1 MWLFPIYK
9 LFIWQHKR
17 YDFYGGEPYM
27 KNFLAHITE
36 QVPEIFNY
44 EKKEILSLT
53 GEESKSYN
61 NQILSDI
68 YKKDF
73 KNV

>member
-1 MWLFPIYK
+1 
-9 LFIWQHKR
+9 
-17 YDFYGGEPYM
+17 M

-36 QVPEIFNY
+36 QVPEIVNY

>member
-1 MWLFPIYK
+1 
-9 LFIWQHKR
+9 
-17 YDFYGGEPYM
+17 M

-44 EKKEILSLT
+44 EKKKILSLV

-68 YKKDF
+68 YKKEF

>member
-1 MWLFPIYK
+1 
-9 LFIWQHKR
+9 
-17 YDFYGGEPYM
+17 M

-44 EKKEILSLT
+44 EKKEILSLA

-68 YKKDF
+68 YKKILRTFNILESDNN
-73 KNV
+73 KDDDDINTGNSSQE